1 MTNNVNRCKFHV
13 RILIGD
19 VFGSVDPQK
28 KTTYALGFVFI
39 LYRKIDS
46 VILVQNAA
54 TADRETSIHAI
65 NWFISNCTPNEIQQD
80 LMNVYVVFKI
90 PNELLYFIRSFS
102 DQLVYQRECDFEL
115 RANSESGVPV
125 LVS

>member
-1 MTNNVNRCKFHV
+1 MTNKVNRCKFQV

-28 KTTYALGFVFI
+28 KATYALGFDFI
-39 LYRKIDS
+39 LYKKVDS
-46 VILVQNAA
+46 AVLGQNAA
-54 TADRETSIHAI
+54 TAGRETSIHAI
-65 NWFISNCTPNEIQQD
+65 YWFISNCTPNESQQD

-90 PNELLYFIRSFS
+90 PNELLYFKRSLS
-102 DQLVYQRECDFEL
+102 DQLVYQSECDFEL
-115 RANSESGVPV
+115 RANSEAGVPV

>member
-28 KTTYALGFVFI
+28 KATYALEFVFI

-46 VILVQNAA
+46 VILGQNAA
-54 TADRETSIHAI
+54 TTDRETSIHDI
-65 NWFISNCTPNEIQQD
+65 YWFISNCTPNGSQQD

-90 PNELLYFIRSFS
+90 PNE
-102 DQLVYQRECDFEL
+102 
-115 RANSESGVPV
+115 
-125 LVS
+125 